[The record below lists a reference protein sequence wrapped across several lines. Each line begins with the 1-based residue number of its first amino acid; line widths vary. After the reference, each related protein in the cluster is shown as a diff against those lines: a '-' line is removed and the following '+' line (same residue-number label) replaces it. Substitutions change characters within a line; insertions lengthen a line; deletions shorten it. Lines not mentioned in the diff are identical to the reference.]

1 MAKWHCYFAMH
12 CKCHENVVVTR
23 KGLAGKNKE
32 NGTQGS
38 VLENIKKYTTTTA
51 IKAVRF
57 YFCFFIYLLEV
68 VTMP

>member
-38 VLENIKKYTTTTA
+38 VLENIKKS
-51 IKAVRF
+51 ILRP
-57 YFCFFIYLLEV
+57 LQ
-68 VTMP
+68 